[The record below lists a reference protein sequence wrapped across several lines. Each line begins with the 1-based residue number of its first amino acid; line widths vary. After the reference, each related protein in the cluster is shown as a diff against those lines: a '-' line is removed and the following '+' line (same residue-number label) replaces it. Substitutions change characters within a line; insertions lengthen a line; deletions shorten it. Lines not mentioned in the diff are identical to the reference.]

1 MTALFRVREPTETSS
16 AYENQTCAQRHAQ
29 EITAPPISRDTEAD
43 QHQLDNLQALESSDS
58 KPSQYDLDEDHLG
71 PSVSRA
77 AEPSVE
83 PNDIGL
89 ANIEYLAS
97 FKDQVIVQH
106 ICNADI
112 QQAGSSALKDQGI
125 AFDQTGQE
133 YDMYDCEPRGH
144 NCCA

>member
-1 MTALFRVREPTETSS
+1 MSALFRAREPSETSS

-29 EITAPPISRDTEAD
+29 EITAPPISRDMDTN
-43 QHQLDNLQALESSDS
+43 QPWINNPQASDSSES
-58 KPSQYDLDEDHLG
+58 KPSPYKVDEDHLG

-77 AEPSVE
+77 AEPSTK

-89 ANIEYLAS
+89 TDLEYLAL

-112 QQAGSSALKDQGI
+112 QQASSSVLWDQEI
-125 AFDQTGQE
+125 A
-133 YDMYDCEPRGH
+133 
-144 NCCA
+144 